1 MNGETQQIYTK
12 ASVLDKTDWR
22 KVIQARLEYCVNT
35 IGNIDFPKSVKS
47 LVSAVSAR
55 FPGFDAETLIDKWIQ
70 LTQLSYELKKAIW
83 LTNNQTEHIWN
94 KKIHYAELKIQRDEE
109 VFIFIKNL
117 LAERRI
123 LLYGIKQRQQ
133 SSEEMLDE
141 EE

>member
-22 KVIQARLEYCVNT
+22 KTIHQCLEHCVLT
-35 IGNIDFPKSVKS
+35 KGTLDFPRSVES
-47 LVSAVSAR
+47 LESSVSAR
-55 FPGFDAETLIDKWIQ
+55 FPGFNAEFIIEKKIELLTIKYEKIKELWLI
-70 LTQLSYELKKAIW
+70 Y
-83 LTNNQTEHIWN
+83 NQTRQMWDKQI
-94 KKIHYAELKIQRDEE
+94 KFAELRIQRDEE
-109 VFIFIKNL
+109 IFIFIKNL

-133 SSEEMLDE
+133 SSEEMPDE